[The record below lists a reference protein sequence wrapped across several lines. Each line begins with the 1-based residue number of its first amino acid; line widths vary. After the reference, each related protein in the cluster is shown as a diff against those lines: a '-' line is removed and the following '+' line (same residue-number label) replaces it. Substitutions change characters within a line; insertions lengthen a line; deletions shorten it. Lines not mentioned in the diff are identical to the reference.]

1 MGRSQVG
8 GIHLRNN
15 DNWAPL
21 EGNYRSVL
29 RVHIQLRTNLLT
41 DDDNLLSLQYDPT
54 SVTETR
60 EERNIAHAALQL
72 IGQQQAVDVRSAVTQ
87 HPDSS
92 QPRCGSGLQQ

>member
-29 RVHIQLRTNLLT
+29 CVHIQLRTSLLT
-41 DDDNLLSLQYDPT
+41 DDDNLLS
-54 SVTETR
+54 
-60 EERNIAHAALQL
+60 
-72 IGQQQAVDVRSAVTQ
+72 
-87 HPDSS
+87 
-92 QPRCGSGLQQ
+92 